1 MDKTIYV
8 NTSAATITA
17 ALVNADSMPSKLPDL
32 VIGDTY
38 KFKALFVGEAPDFGS
53 GDTYLFNLGFIA
65 KPTAGTYRL
74 SYGDDTTAD
83 IPHDADAETVQAAL
97 NGLKSITTA
106 GGVDVMGAAGSP
118 FKIEFRVAGTRTAIE
133 VKTKLYPESR
143 AYISTIHAGDDTHT
157 AVQAIAIKLDTI
169 AAVSNYAP
177 DAENSSLS
185 FDVSINT
192 IEAILALSGGQ
203 SVDVVGEMKAVKSD
217 GSVRTF
223 FQANCKIINQ
233 LIDTGEL
240 SAATPAMES
249 VVKIVNEAVAACAA
263 AAETATTKADEASA
277 FATAADTS
285 ADLAGEHATTA
296 TDKASEAAT
305 SAETAQTAKTDAETA
320 NTNAQTA
327 KTAAESAATRAET
340 AALSMSV
347 CERVGT
353 FHFGSAGGALQT
365 TGNPMYGVLDQSHCM
380 TLELDEDFQFSTHSA
395 MALNFTGD
403 NQYNSGYYGIG
414 LTLGPNG
421 RFLLR
426 AGNGSRDGGYF
437 GNAPFLNNVF
447 GGTDNNTMPAGKYAF
462 CLCMHFDATDP
473 TASTAK
479 IYVNGAKKWDFNYPT
494 TIGSASVPLQTSTI
508 AWAENSKLG
517 FFDTTNYH
525 KTDSTNFGYGHFEG
539 KANRFAVF
547 NFDMSAADAPYTPG
561 DYASGK
567 RIPVALQSST
577 AEKRCIVASADYAIA
592 RNATTKLVKDIT
604 GNGNDLTVYGDVKGD
619 KDAAIAAF
627 VDELKTQ
634 ISQQSTNS

>member
-83 IPHDADAETVQAAL
+83 IPHDADAETVQTAL
-97 NGLKSITTA
+97 NGLKSITAA

-305 SAETAQTAKTDAETA
+305 SAETAATAKSDAETA
-320 NTNAQTA
+320 NTSAQTA

-353 FHFGSAGGALQT
+353 FHFGSTGGALQT

-395 MALNFTGD
+395 MSLNFTGD
-403 NQYNSGYYGIG
+403 NQYDSGYYGIG
-414 LTLGPNG
+414 LTLGRNG

-426 AGNGSRDGGYF
+426 AGDGSRGGGYF

-447 GGTDNNTMPAGKYAF
+447 GGTDPNTIPAGKYAF

-473 TASTAK
+473 TASTAR
-479 IYVNGAKKWDFNYPT
+479 IYVNGAKKWDFGYPT
-494 TIGSASVPLQTSTI
+494 TLDENSATVPLQTSTI
-508 AWAENSKLG
+508 AWLENSKLG
-517 FFDTTNYH
+517 FFDTANYH

-547 NFDMSAADAPYTPG
+547 NFDMSASDAPYTPG

-577 AEKRCIVASADYAIA
+577 AEKRCIVTSADYSFGGKV
-592 RNATTKLVKDIT
+592 RDIS
-604 GNGNDLTVYGDVKGD
+604 GNENHLTVYGDVKGD
-619 KDAAIAAF
+619 KDEAVRQMYNAFSAAYTAENA
-627 VDELKTQ
+627 T
-634 ISQQSTNS
+634 S